1 MGLEGIK
8 LIACDLDGTLL
19 HPGEREPRSEAFELI
34 DKLKGLGTQL
44 ALPRMQQRA
53 VQIAC
58 NQFDSLKTHMLPPKP
73 HINSKTD
80 LDWSPLKAHLAH
92 TRA

>member
-1 MGLEGIK
+1 MQ
-8 LIACDLDGTLL
+8 
-19 HPGEREPRSEAFELI
+19 LI
-34 DKLKGLGTQL
+34 DKLKGLRTRL

-58 NQFDSLKTHMLPPKP
+58 NQLDSLKTHMLPPK
-73 HINSKTD
+73 HLINSKTD
-80 LDWSPLKAHLAH
+80 LDWSPLKARLAH